1 MAQTERPKLCANPHQ
16 MQLALVSADL
26 VCNASRAWTMDNPST
41 ALSALLVP
49 YNVTQRQPFGCWG
62 CSVYIYIYMHTH
74 VYTDMYICHNL
85 HCPYVHPCIEFGL
98 GTHTHTHKNL
108 CIRGCFRI
116 RDAPFVRMC
125 RAVQILSNTALGR
138 HLLQIAPMMEVT
150 YKDFRYFM
158 RLLSRR
164 APRTGKQE
172 SNRTC
177 CHARQ
182 AWPYRL
188 DFRSQSSLSVQS
200 SSGRLLYS

>member
-1 MAQTERPKLCANPHQ
+1 MFCI
-16 MQLALVSADL
+16 
-26 VCNASRAWTMDNPST
+26 
-41 ALSALLVP
+41 
-49 YNVTQRQPFGCWG
+49 
-62 CSVYIYIYMHTH
+62 YIYICIHMCIQICIY
-74 VYTDMYICHNL
+74 VIIYIAHMSTRASSL
-85 HCPYVHPCIEFGL
+85 DWA
-98 GTHTHTHKNL
+98 HTHTHKNL
-108 CIRGCFRI
+108 CMGGCFRI

-200 SSGRLLYS
+200 SSGRLLYSLYS